1 MKYSVVEFIFNG
13 LMDGK
18 TVSITSSNGKAYEVR
33 KDNINGQ
40 DSFCRKV
47 GNTTRKYSC
56 WIKLLDS
63 FSRTKV
69 ESVKLL

>member
-18 TVSITSSNGKAYEVR
+18 TVSITSSNGKTYEVR
-33 KDNINGQ
+33 KDN

-47 GNTTRKYSC
+47 GSSTRMYGC